1 MDIVLSA
8 DPIDM
13 RFVMKIEDP
22 WNRILEGGRDPLTG
36 TSTIEGLSVPWKTIV
51 IEICSNC

>member
-36 TSTIEGLSVPWKTIV
+36 MSTIEGLSVPWKTIV